1 MPLILE
7 GLVTTLNPADSPHLA
22 PMGPTVEQ
30 GLTQFVLRPYP
41 TSQTYQ
47 HLRQR
52 GAGVLHVTDDALLL
66 ARAAIGPVVPF
77 PPTRPATA
85 IAGVVLA
92 DACRAAEFVV
102 ESIDESAERIVMHC
116 RTLALH
122 EIRPFFGFNRAKH
135 AIVEAAILATRLDLL
150 PREVVE
156 TELTR
161 LAVPIH
167 KTGGLDE
174 LTALEVL
181 SNFVHSYF
189 ARSQHTSK
197 QADIP

>member
-7 GLVTTLNPADSPHLA
+7 GLVTTLTPADTPHLA
-22 PMGPTVEQ
+22 PMGPTVEP
-30 GLTQFVLRPYP
+30 GLARFVLRPYP

-77 PPTRPATA
+77 PPTRPAQA
-85 IAGVVLA
+85 IAGVILA

-102 ESIDESAERIVMHC
+102 ESIDESAERVALQC

-122 EIRPFFGFNRAKH
+122 ELRPFFGFNRAKH
-135 AIVEAAILATRLDLL
+135 AIVEAAILATRLAWLG
-150 PREVVE
+150 RESVE
-156 TELTR
+156 AELAR
-161 LAVPIH
+161 LAVPIR
-167 KTGGLDE
+167 KTGGPDE

-181 SNFVHSYF
+181 TDYVRSYY
-189 ARSQHTSK
+189 SPPLPNL
-197 QADIP
+197 ADQS